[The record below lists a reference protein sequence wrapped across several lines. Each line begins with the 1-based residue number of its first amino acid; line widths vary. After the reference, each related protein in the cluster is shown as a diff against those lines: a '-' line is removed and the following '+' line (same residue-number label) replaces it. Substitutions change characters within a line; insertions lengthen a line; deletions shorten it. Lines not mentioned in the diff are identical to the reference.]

1 MGFDLKWDESGLRD
15 GHPVAVAGLS
25 DLSDLSLGRHR
36 NEAAR
41 SEYPRLNTAQSR
53 GTPPFFAGSPGMAS
67 FLEIEAQKKIH
78 SRQNAT
84 PDDTPSFVEFTMA
97 SVLAIGGGVAV
108 AAFLVRCLAP
118 VESPA
123 EAAG

>member
-1 MGFDLKWDESGLRD
+1 
-15 GHPVAVAGLS
+15 
-25 DLSDLSLGRHR
+25 
-36 NEAAR
+36 
-41 SEYPRLNTAQSR
+41 
-53 GTPPFFAGSPGMAS
+53 MAS
-67 FLEIEAQKKIH
+67 FLETEAQKKIH

-108 AAFLVRCLAP
+108 AAFLVRCLTP